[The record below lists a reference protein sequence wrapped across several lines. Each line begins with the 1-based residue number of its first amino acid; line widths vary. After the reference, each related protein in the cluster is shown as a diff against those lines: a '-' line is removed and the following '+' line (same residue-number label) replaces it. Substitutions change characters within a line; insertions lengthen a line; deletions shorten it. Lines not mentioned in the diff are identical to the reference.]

1 MPVDVEIYEFFK
13 AAKGC
18 SSESGCCQPATS
30 TESEIIEAILK
41 QEFGNT
47 VTVKRIDLTIAD
59 ELPPV
64 VEEALQEH
72 GVTIEPLTMVNG
84 NLVAK
89 GALPNLFEFMRI
101 VNEHI

>member
-1 MPVDVEIYEFFK
+1 MPVDVQIYEFFK

-18 SSESGCCQPATS
+18 SSESGCCQPVSS

-101 VNEHI
+101 VNDHM